1 MPIQNQEIARLFNR
15 YAILLEI
22 DRANAFRV
30 RAYRNAARTIENL
43 PRSVPE
49 LLAAGKDLSELPGI
63 GKDLAHKLADIVE
76 SGKFAE
82 LSGIEKR
89 IPGALADLADVPGLG
104 PKRVK
109 LLYDAL
115 KIKSMADLAAAAR
128 RGKLHRLEGFGPK
141 LEQTILKATEA
152 HVSGAARIGLLGA
165 EQIAEPLVAYLKG
178 MSGVGQVTVAGSFRR
193 RRETVGDLDIL
204 VTAQNRAKV
213 IAAFTNY
220 EDVAEVQ
227 SKGTTR
233 ATVILKSGLQVDL
246 RVVEEK
252 SYGAALVYFT
262 GSKAHNIQ
270 LRLLGIKRNL
280 KINEY
285 GVFRGKRWRAG
296 RTEKDVYAQVGLPF
310 IEPELRENTG
320 EIEAARAGKLP
331 KLITLKAI
339 RGDLHMHTS
348 ASDGSA
354 TIEDMVRAGIAR
366 GYDYIAISDH
376 TKHLGITH
384 GLDAKQ
390 LARQMKAIDRLNAKR
405 PGIRILKSAEVDILP
420 DGKLA
425 LDDAALADLDFV
437 IAAVHTKFTLNAKAQ
452 TERIIRAMD
461 NPLVNIIAHPT
472 GRLIGEREAYAV
484 DMAQLMKAARA
495 RGCYLEVN
503 AQPARLDL
511 NDSHCR
517 MAKEMGLK
525 LAFGTDSHSPKTLHY
540 MHYAVDQARRGW
552 LEAKDVLNTKTWP
565 QLKKLLAR

>member
-1 MPIQNQEIARLFNR
+1 MSIQNQEIARLFTR

-43 PRSVPE
+43 PRSIPE
-49 LLAAGKDLSELPGI
+49 MLAAGEDLSELPGI
-63 GKDLAHKLADIVE
+63 GKDLAHKLADIAR

-82 LSGIEKR
+82 LNEIER
-89 IPGALADLADVPGLG
+89 RVPGALADLADVPGLG

-115 KIKSMADLAAAAR
+115 KIKSIADLAAAAR

-152 HVSGAARIGLLGA
+152 HVAVAERIGLLAA
-165 EQIAEPLVAYLKG
+165 EQIAEPLVAHLKAVAG
-178 MSGVGQVTVAGSFRR
+178 AGQVTVAGSFRR

-204 VTAQNRAKV
+204 VTARDRTRI
-213 IAAFTNY
+213 IAAFTRY

-233 ATVILKSGLQVDL
+233 ATVKLKSGLQVDL

-270 LRLLGIKRNL
+270 LRLLGIKRDL

-285 GVFRGKRWRAG
+285 GVFRGNRWRAG
-296 RTEKDVYAQVGLPF
+296 RTEKDVYAQVGLSF

-331 KLITLKAI
+331 KLVALKAI
-339 RGDLHMHTS
+339 RGDLHTHTN

-354 TIEDMVRAGIAR
+354 TIEDMVRAAVAC
-366 GYDYIAISDH
+366 GYEYIAISDH

-384 GLDAKQ
+384 GLDARQ
-390 LARQMKAIDRLNAKR
+390 LARQMKTIDRLNAKH

-425 LDDAALADLDFV
+425 LEDAALADLDFV
-437 IAAVHTKFTLNAKAQ
+437 IAAVHTKFTLSADAQ

-484 DMAQLMKAARA
+484 DMARLMKAAKE
-495 RGCYLEVN
+495 RGCHLEVN
-503 AQPARLDL
+503 AQPTRLDL

-517 MAKEMGLK
+517 MAKDIGLT
-525 LAFGTDSHSPKTLHY
+525 LSFGTDAHSPETLRY
-540 MHYAVDQARRGW
+540 MRYAVDQARRGW
-552 LEAKDVLNTKTWP
+552 LGARDVLNTRSWP

>member
-1 MPIQNQEIARLFNR
+1 MTIQNQEIARLFNR

-30 RAYRNAARTIENL
+30 RAYRNAARLIENL
-43 PRSVPE
+43 PRSIAE
-49 LLAAGKDLSELPGI
+49 MLASGEDLSELPGI
-63 GKDLAHKLADIVE
+63 GKDLAHKLAEIVH
-76 SGKFAE
+76 SGSLAE
-82 LSGIEKR
+82 LGEIEKR

-109 LLYDAL
+109 RLYDVL
-115 KIKSMADLAAAAR
+115 RIKSMADLAVAAR

-152 HVSGAARIGLLGA
+152 HATGAGRIGLLAA
-165 EQIAEPLVAYLKG
+165 EQIADGLIEYLKSVPG
-178 MSGVGQVTVAGSFRR
+178 SGRVTVAGSFRR
-193 RRETVGDLDIL
+193 RRETVGDLDVL
-204 VTAQNRAKV
+204 VTARNSAKI
-213 IAAFTNY
+213 IAAFTAY
-220 EDVAEVQ
+220 EEVAEVS

-233 ATVILKSGLQVDL
+233 ASVKLKSGLQVDL
-246 RVVEEK
+246 RVMEEK

-262 GSKAHNIQ
+262 GSKNHNIQ

-285 GVFRGKRWRAG
+285 GVFRGERWLAG
-296 RTEKDVYAQVGLPF
+296 RTEKDIYARVGLPF

-331 KLITLKAI
+331 KLVTLKNI
-339 RGDLHMHTS
+339 RGDLHTHTV
-348 ASDGSA
+348 ASDGNG
-354 TIEDMVRAGIAR
+354 TVEDMARAAVER
-366 GYDYIAISDH
+366 GYEYIAISDH

-390 LARQMKAIDRLNAKR
+390 LARQMNAIDRLNAKW

-425 LDDAALADLDFV
+425 LDGKVLADLDFV
-437 IAAVHTKFTLNAKAQ
+437 IAAVHTKFNLSADAQ

-461 NPLVNIIAHPT
+461 NPVVNIIAHPT
-472 GRLIGEREAYAV
+472 GRLIGDREAYAL
-484 DMAQLMKAARA
+484 DMARLMKAALER
-495 RGCYLEVN
+495 RCHLEVN
-503 AQPARLDL
+503 GQPSRLDL

-517 MAKEMGLK
+517 MAKQMGLR
-525 LAFGTDSHSPKTLHY
+525 LALGTDAHSPETLRY
-540 MHYAVDQARRGW
+540 MRYAVDQARRGW
-552 LEAKDVLNTKTWP
+552 LEPKDVLNTKPWP
-565 QLKKLLAR
+565 RLKMLLAR

>member
-425 LDDAALADLDFV
+425 LEDAALADLDFA
-437 IAAVHTKFTLNAKAQ
+437 IAAVHTKFTLSAKAQ

-525 LAFGTDSHSPKTLHY
+525 LAFGTDSHSPETLHY
-540 MHYAVDQARRGW
+540 MRYAVDQARRGW

>member
-1 MPIQNQEIARLFNR
+1 MTIQNQEIARLFNR

-43 PRSVPE
+43 PRSIAE
-49 LLAAGKDLSELPGI
+49 MLAAGEDLAELPGI
-63 GKDLAHKLADIVE
+63 GKDLAHKLAAIVR
-76 SGKFAE
+76 SGSFAE
-82 LSGIEKR
+82 LGEIEKR
-89 IPGALADLADVPGLG
+89 IPGALADLAEVPGLG

-109 LLYDAL
+109 RLYDAL
-115 KIKSMADLAAAAR
+115 KIKSMADLAVAAR
-128 RGKLHRLEGFGPK
+128 RGKLHRLEGFGPA
-141 LEQTILKATEA
+141 LEQRILKATESHA
-152 HVSGAARIGLLGA
+152 TGAGRIGLLAA
-165 EQIAEPLVAYLKG
+165 EQIAKG
-178 MSGVGQVTVAGSFRR
+178 LIDHLRAVSGSGRVTVAGSFRR

-204 VTAQNRAKV
+204 VTARNRAKI
-213 IAAFTNY
+213 IAAFTAY
-220 EDVAEVQ
+220 EEVAEVQ

-233 ATVILKSGLQVDL
+233 ATVKLKSGLQVDL

-285 GVFRGKRWRAG
+285 GVFRGERWMAG
-296 RTEKDVYAQVGLPF
+296 RSEKELYAQVGLPF

-331 KLITLKAI
+331 RLVTMKNI
-339 RGDLHMHTS
+339 RGDLHTHTI
-348 ASDGSA
+348 ASDGNG
-354 TIEDMVRAGIAR
+354 TVEDMAR
-366 GYDYIAISDH
+366 VAAACGYEYIAISDH

-405 PGIRILKSAEVDILP
+405 PGIMILKSAEVDILP

-425 LDDAALADLDFV
+425 LDEKVLSDLDFV
-437 IAAVHTKFTLNAKAQ
+437 IAAVHTKFNLSADAQ

-461 NPLVNIIAHPT
+461 NPVVNIIAHPT
-472 GRLIGEREAYAV
+472 GRLIGDREAYAL
-484 DMAQLMKAARA
+484 DMAGLMKAALE
-495 RGCYLEVN
+495 RGCHLEVN
-503 AQPARLDL
+503 GQPSRLDL

-517 MAKEMGLK
+517 MAKKMGLK
-525 LAFGTDSHSPKTLHY
+525 LALGTDAHSPETLGY
-540 MHYAVDQARRGW
+540 MRYAVDQARRGW
-552 LEAKDVLNTKTWP
+552 LEPKDVLNAKPWP
-565 QLKKLLAR
+565 RLKKLLAR